1 MLPQEIIRRK
11 GRAQALEAAEIQAF
25 VRGIVDRSW
34 TEGQVAAFAMA
45 VCLRGMNRDECVALT
60 QAMTDSGD
68 RLDWSRARLNGPLL
82 DKHSTGGVGDKVSLL
97 LGPMVAACGGY
108 VPMISGRGL
117 GITGGTLYQKR
128 FCSHMDLRTGGVIQF
143 SATGI
148 VLAVLALLLET
159 DRGRLVSRRMVL
171 PDAIAR
177 SRIML
182 EHSGINWA
190 AMGFRGAA
198 MNDLVEYLLRMIQSM
213 VIAPSD
219 PPRSPAA
226 LRDYLRQWI
235 APVLR
240 DASNRAEPEIS

>member
-1 MLPQEIIRRK
+1 MGRK
-11 GRAQALEAAEIQAF
+11 GWRGSPPADDNDARSRIVAAATRSIERRGLQNTTLSEIAGDLGVSRPTIYRYFPSLDELLDAAAESTLGGWTSRIGYLTSGIDDPVELLVQA
-25 VRGIVDRSW
+25 
-34 TEGQVAAFAMA
+34 VAHL
-45 VCLRGMNRDECVALT
+45 VERLPDE
-60 QAMTDSGD
+60 
-68 RLDWSRARLNGPLL
+68 PL
-82 DKHSTGGVGDKVSLL
+82 
-97 LGPMVAACGGY
+97 
-108 VPMISGRGL
+108 
-117 GITGGTLYQKR
+117 
-128 FCSHMDLRTGGVIQF
+128 
-143 SATGI
+143 
-148 VLAVLALLLET
+148 LALLLET

-182 EHSGINWA
+182 EHSGINWT